1 MTDPDEVLQ
10 RITPSLP
17 RRVMAT
23 GGLAALGLLLL
34 WVTANQPPADMG
46 FLVFN
51 LVIGAG
57 SLWLSVALWRATG
70 VTLELTRETLRERDG
85 RVLTSI
91 DNIAR
96 VDRGFFAFKPAAGF
110 RLSLKV
116 PMPGAY
122 APGLWWRRRRMVMVG
137 GVTARPQTKAVAD
150 LISIRLAQKRGE
162 L

>member
-10 RITPSLP
+10 RITPSMP

-23 GGLAALGLLLL
+23 GALAALGLLLL
-34 WVTANQPPADMG
+34 WLTANHPPASVG
-46 FLVFN
+46 FLAFN

-70 VTLELTRETLRERDG
+70 ATLELTREALREAG
-85 RVLTSI
+85 GQVLAPI

-110 RLSLKV
+110 RLSLKE

-122 APGLWWRRRRMVMVG
+122 APGLWWRRGRMVMVG
-137 GVTARPQTKAVAD
+137 GVTSRAETKAVAD